1 MNREESL
8 TLLKQ
13 HLKNKNMI
21 KHCIAVEGEMIGLA
35 KRFNEDDALWG
46 LTGLLHD
53 IDYEETGGDPK
64 IHAEKGA
71 QMLEAHGF
79 SPAMVHAVRA
89 HNHKVPIETK
99 LDRALFAS
107 DPLSGLI
114 VAAVLMHPEKK
125 LSAVDSS
132 FVLRRFKEKSFAAGA
147 NREHIQ
153 TCSEL
158 GLELADFVTIC
169 IEGMRLRA
177 EELGL

>member
-1 MNREESL
+1 MNREDSL
-8 TLLKQ
+8 ALLKQ

-35 KRFNEDDALWG
+35 RYFKEDENLWG
-46 LTGLLHD
+46 NTGLLHD
-53 IDYEETGGDPK
+53 IDYEETGGDPE

-71 QMLEAHGF
+71 QMLEAQGF
-79 SPAMVHAVRA
+79 PSEMVHAVRA
-89 HNHKVPIETK
+89 HNLKVQIETT
-99 LDRALFAS
+99 LDRALYAA

-114 VAAVLMHPEKK
+114 VAAVLMHPDKK
-125 LSAVDSS
+125 LAAVDSS

-158 GLELADFVTIC
+158 GLELEDFVTIC
-169 IEGMRLRA
+169 IEGMRLKS

>member
-1 MNREESL
+1 MNREDSL
-8 TLLKQ
+8 ALLKKY
-13 HLKNKNMI
+13 LKNKNMI

-35 KRFNEDDALWG
+35 RHFNEDENLWG
-46 LTGLLHD
+46 ITGLLHD
-53 IDYEETGGDPK
+53 IDYEETGGDPD

-71 QMLEAHGF
+71 QMLEAQGF
-79 SPAMVHAVRA
+79 PPEIVHAVRA
-89 HNHKVPIETK
+89 HNLKVQIETK
-99 LDRALFAS
+99 LDRALYAA

-125 LSAVDSS
+125 IAAVDSS
-132 FVLRRFKEKSFAAGA
+132 FILRRFKEKSFAAGA

-158 GLELADFVTIC
+158 GLELEDFVTIC
-169 IEGMRLRA
+169 IEGMRLKS

>member
-99 LDRALFAS
+99 LDRALFAP